1 MHIHTHICVCSPLL
15 PLLLADVFIIIAAK
29 SSESSS
35 SSQWRIGV
43 YGGVEQSNVFVV
55 ICSKGRKTPF
65 RITLAMEKEE

>member
-1 MHIHTHICVCSPLL
+1 
-15 PLLLADVFIIIAAK
+15 LLADVFIIAAIIREFII
-29 SSESSS
+29 SIED
-35 SSQWRIGV
+35 WW